1 MKCFGN
7 PARNEAW
14 EFNTQNFE
22 HRTLNAEPGT
32 QNSEVET
39 QNMEKK
45 PKILIVDDRVENL
58 VALETLLSDF
68 DIELVRALSG
78 AEALAKTFNTQFA
91 LAIMDVQMPEMD
103 GYETVTLM
111 RQAKSTKNLPVI
123 FVSAIYKEDF
133 HVIKGIETGAV
144 DFIVKPI
151 ISEVLRGK
159 VQVFLDLYKYQ
170 TSLEDLVK
178 QRTEQL
184 QKEIS
189 KHKDTTK
196 KLKVEKEKAEA
207 ATHSKSLFLAS
218 MSHEIR
224 TPMNGIIGMANI
236 LKQTP
241 LNEEQREFLNIIN
254 ISGNNLLTI
263 INDILDFSK
272 IESGQVMLEN
282 ISFNIYNEVKDIM
295 KLLML
300 KASEKGLELSSQI
313 HPSVPEMVIGDPT
326 RVKQIIINLLNNAI
340 KFTDKG
346 FVRLEMSMVEDEGE
360 KIVLQFKVIDTG
372 VGISPQGRKNLFKV
386 FSQADK
392 TVTRKF
398 GGTGLGLAISKNLS
412 ILMDGEIGVDSEE
425 GKGSTFW
432 FTAKFQRTEAPK
444 KKIEVKSNAP
454 ETVSGQVLR
463 VLIAEDNPI
472 NQKVAMYNLERLGH
486 KVDLAINGKEAVE
499 KFEPGKY
506 DIILMDIYMPEM
518 NGVEATRRIREIEIM
533 NKEANRI
540 RIVAV
545 TANALKGDREKY
557 LAEQMDDYISKPFKT
572 EDLVKVLTSSE

>member
-1 MKCFGN
+1 MK
-7 PARNEAW
+7 E
-14 EFNTQNFE
+14 
-22 HRTLNAEPGT
+22 
-32 QNSEVET
+32 
-39 QNMEKK
+39 K

-78 AEALAKTFNTQFA
+78 AEALTRTFNNQFA

-111 RQAKSTKNLPVI
+111 RQAKSTRTLPVI

-159 VQVFLDLYKYQ
+159 VQVFLELYRYQ
-170 TSLEDLVK
+170 TSLEQLVK
-178 QRTEQL
+178 ERTDQL
-184 QKEIS
+184 EKETI
-189 KHKDTTK
+189 KHKETSK
-196 KLKVEKEKAEA
+196 KLKIEKEKAEA

-272 IESGQVMLEN
+272 IESGQVMLEH
-282 ISFNIYNEVKDIM
+282 IDFNIYDEVNDIM

-300 KASEKGLELSSQI
+300 KASEKGLKLTSHI
-313 HPSVPEMVIGDPT
+313 HPSVPEMVTGDPT
-326 RVKQIIINLLNNAI
+326 RIKQILINLLNNAI

-346 FVRLEMSMVEDEGE
+346 YVKLEISVDRVTEN
-360 KIVLQFKVIDTG
+360 KINILFKIIDSG
-372 VGISPQGRKNLFKV
+372 VGISDLGKKSLFKV

-392 TVTRKF
+392 TVTRKY

-412 ILMDGEIGVDSEE
+412 ILMDGEIGVESQEN
-425 GKGSTFW
+425 KGSSFW
-432 FTAKFQRTEAPK
+432 FTAKLEKTSTKKLEQNEAKATPDQLISK
-444 KKIEVKSNAP
+444 KLS
-454 ETVSGQVLR
+454 

-486 KVDLAINGKEAVE
+486 TVDLAENGKEAVE
-499 KFEPGKY
+499 KFQKNNY

-518 NGVEATRRIREIEIM
+518 NGVEATRQIREIEIM
-533 NKEANRI
+533 NKVKDKI
-540 RIVAV
+540 KIVAV
-545 TANALKGDREKY
+545 TANALKGDKEKF
-557 LAEQMDDYISKPFKT
+557 LAEQMDAYISKPFKT
-572 EDLVKVLTSSE
+572 EDLVEVLHLS

>member
-1 MKCFGN
+1 M
-7 PARNEAW
+7 RE
-14 EFNTQNFE
+14 
-22 HRTLNAEPGT
+22 
-32 QNSEVET
+32 
-39 QNMEKK
+39 K

-78 AEALAKTFNTQFA
+78 AEALTKTFNTQFA

-111 RQAKSTKNLPVI
+111 RQAKSTRNLPVI

-151 ISEVLRGK
+151 IPEVLRGK
-159 VQVFLDLYKYQ
+159 VKVFLDLYRYQ

-178 QRTEQL
+178 ERTDQL
-184 QKEIS
+184 QKES
-189 KHKDTTK
+189 TKHKETTRK
-196 KLKVEKEKAEA
+196 FKLEKEKAEA

-241 LNEEQREFLNIIN
+241 LNEEQREFLDIIN

-282 ISFNIYNEVKDIM
+282 INFSIYDEVNDII
-295 KLLML
+295 KLLKL
-300 KASEKGLELSSQI
+300 KASEKGLDLSSHI
-313 HPSVPEMVIGDPT
+313 HPSVPKMLIGDPT

-346 FVRLEMSMVEDEGE
+346 YVKLEISVKEEHKE
-360 KIVLQFKVIDTG
+360 KNTLLFKIIDTG
-372 VGISPQGRKNLFKV
+372 IGISQQAKKNLFKV
-386 FSQADK
+386 FSQADR
-392 TVTRKF
+392 TVTRKY

-412 ILMDGEIGVDSEE
+412 ILMDGEIGVDCEE
-425 GKGSTFW
+425 NKGSTFW
-432 FTAKFQRTEAPK
+432 FTAKLGKTNEEKTEPSESKTQSDHKNNK
-444 KKIEVKSNAP
+444 KLS
-454 ETVSGQVLR
+454 

-472 NQKVAMYNLERLGH
+472 NQKVAIYNLEKLGH
-486 KVDLAINGKEAVE
+486 SVDLAIDGKEAVE
-499 KFEPGKY
+499 KYQEKNY
-506 DIILMDIYMPEM
+506 DIILMDIYMPKM
-518 NGVEATRRIREIEIM
+518 SGVEATRKIREIEIM
-533 NKEANRI
+533 NNVKNKI
-540 RIVAV
+540 SIVAV
-545 TANALKGDREKY
+545 TANALKGDKEKF
-557 LAEQMDDYISKPFKT
+557 LNAQMDNYISKPFKID
-572 EDLVKVLTSSE
+572 DLVEVLNIT

>member
-1 MKCFGN
+1 MIDK
-7 PARNEAW
+7 A
-14 EFNTQNFE
+14 
-22 HRTLNAEPGT
+22 
-32 QNSEVET
+32 
-39 QNMEKK
+39 
-45 PKILIVDDRVENL
+45 KILIVDDRVENL
-58 VALETLLSDF
+58 VALETLLNDF

-78 AEALAKTFNTQFA
+78 AEALAKTFNNQFA

-103 GYETVTLM
+103 GYETVALM

-159 VQVFLDLYKYQ
+159 VKVFLELYKYQ
-170 TSLEDLVK
+170 TSLEDLVI
-178 QRTEQL
+178 QRTNQL

-189 KHKDTTK
+189 KHKETTR
-196 KLKVEKEKAEA
+196 KLKIEKEKAEA

-236 LKQTP
+236 LKQTS
-241 LNEEQREFLNIIN
+241 LNEEQQEFLNVIN

-272 IESGQVMLEN
+272 IESGQVVLDN
-282 ISFNIYNEVKDIM
+282 INFNLYNEVNDII
-295 KLLML
+295 KLLNL
-300 KASEKGLELSSQI
+300 KASEKGLKLTSHI
-313 HPSVPEMVIGDPT
+313 HPLIPEVLIGDPI
-326 RVKQIIINLLNNAI
+326 RIRQIIINLLNNAI
-340 KFTDKG
+340 KFTDRGYVK
-346 FVRLEMSMVEDEGE
+346 LEISITEESEDKFTLMF
-360 KIVLQFKVIDTG
+360 KIIDTG
-372 VGISPQGRKNLFKV
+372 IGISEHGRKSLFKV
-386 FSQADK
+386 FSQADR
-392 TVTRKF
+392 TIARKY

-412 ILMDGEIGVDSEE
+412 IIMDGEIGVESIEK
-425 GKGSTFW
+425 KGSTFW
-432 FTAKFQRTEAPK
+432 FTAKLKKAEI
-444 KKIEVKSNAP
+444 KKIDKRKSGTGTGKINNKKL
-454 ETVSGQVLR
+454 S

-499 KFEPGKY
+499 KFQNNSY

-518 NGVEATRRIREIEIM
+518 NGVEATRKIREIEIM
-533 NKEANRI
+533 NKVKDRI

-545 TANALKGDREKY
+545 TANALKGDREKF

-572 EDLVKVLTSSE
+572 EDLVNILSI

>member
-1 MKCFGN
+1 MK
-7 PARNEAW
+7 E
-14 EFNTQNFE
+14 
-22 HRTLNAEPGT
+22 
-32 QNSEVET
+32 
-39 QNMEKK
+39 K

-78 AEALAKTFNTQFA
+78 AEALAKTFNNQFA

-111 RQAKSTKNLPVI
+111 RQAKSTANLPVI

-159 VQVFLDLYKYQ
+159 VKVFLELYNYQ
-170 TSLEDLVK
+170 TSLEYLVR
-178 QRTEQL
+178 QRTDQL

-189 KHKDTTK
+189 KHKDTSQ
-196 KLKVEKEKAEA
+196 KLKLEKEKAEA

-224 TPMNGIIGMANI
+224 TPMNGIIGMADI

-241 LNEEQREFLNIIN
+241 LNEDQREFLNIIN
-254 ISGNNLLTI
+254 ISGNNLMTI

-272 IESGQVMLEN
+272 IESGQVMLEH
-282 ISFNIYNEVKDIM
+282 IKFNMYDEVNDIM
-295 KLLML
+295 KLLRL
-300 KASEKGLELSSQI
+300 KASEKGLKLTSHI
-313 HPSVPEMVIGDPT
+313 HPSVPALVVGDPT
-326 RVKQIIINLLNNAI
+326 RVKQVLINLLNNAI

-346 FVRLEMSMVEDEGE
+346 YVKLEISVSEEE
-360 KIVLQFKVIDTG
+360 NNRITILFKIIDTG
-372 VGISPQGRKNLFKV
+372 IGISEEGKMSLFKV

-392 TVTRKF
+392 TVTRKY

-412 ILMDGEIGVDSEE
+412 ILMDGEIGVESDE
-425 GKGSTFW
+425 GSGSTFW
-432 FTAKFQRTEAPK
+432 FTAKLEKAISQKPESNQTKSAPG
-444 KKIEVKSNAP
+444 IENKNKLS
-454 ETVSGQVLR
+454 

-472 NQKVAMYNLERLGH
+472 NQKVATYNVEKLGH
-486 KVDLAINGKEAVE
+486 KVDLAENGKEAVE
-499 KFEPGKY
+499 KYQNNKY

-518 NGVEATRRIREIEIM
+518 NGVEATKAIRDLEEKNNVKKRI
-533 NKEANRI
+533 K
-540 RIVAV
+540 IVAV
-545 TANALKGDREKY
+545 TANALKGDREKF
-557 LAEQMDDYISKPFKT
+557 LAEQMDGYISKPFKI
-572 EDLVKVLTSSE
+572 EDLIEVLHIT